1 MITVDEEDKA
11 AITEWA
17 QHEGLTESKL
27 LTKLVKAILVE
38 NGWRK
43 PESIL
48 DSKKPQRAVSDRKT

>member
-1 MITVDEEDKA
+1 MITVDEDDKA

-17 QHEGLTESKL
+17 KHEGLTESKL

-43 PESIL
+43 PQSIL
-48 DSKKPQRAVSDRKT
+48 DSKKPRRTVSVHKT